1 MKPPRVAELM
11 ECSNET
17 LMVWAEAIKREADRR
32 RLKIDVMEVHPGNV
46 GPDGKPIPPIIRLM
60 PKLVKAPP
68 AVVAK
73 VEALVDALTRPEHR
87 ETCGLRL
94 YGPPAACTCS

>member
-1 MKPPRVAELM
+1 M

-32 RLKIDVMEVHPGNV
+32 HLVIDVMEINPGNV
-46 GPDGKPIPPIIRLM
+46 GPDGKPLPMVIRLM
-60 PKLVKAPP
+60 PKLVKTPP
-68 AVVAK
+68 AVLAK
-73 VEALVDALTRPEHR
+73 VEALIDGLTKGEHK

-94 YGPPAACTCS
+94 YGPPAACSCS